1 MPIQDTLSPFP
12 KKKLLKKGEKLSNQR
27 RILLE
32 KWIQSLLTQPDYR
45 VHLFNFLT
53 VPEEIMNIISTK
65 PACPLNASE
74 KIVARLIRDLS
85 KAKKKQSKSLKF
97 FDVKFFSSTE
107 SNLNLYSRSL
117 LLNTLIPLCS
127 CEGVA
132 CLAIGILYRMIRIE
146 SYRFAD
152 DVKQSLFGNIELL
165 RQIGLD
171 RHILNEYTQETGL
184 EGYFIAKLIKEQID
198 RNEDN
203 KGFMYVLNFNEKAHE
218 QFFVNFE
225 GKLSKSQ
232 ELKNDAVGEKISVWT
247 WLNTDNY
254 PGGLKVCFR
263 KTSKDLEV
271 KAEIF
276 IESNL
281 SSLIS
286 YLTLPEKRK
295 QWDKYQKQIQVLKKL
310 DAHTNYIQYLI
321 NKDKKSPPFELILE
335 TRKTE
340 SLGKC
345 LLTFHSI
352 QMESPSKNKEIK
364 RVECGECFYE
374 IQNVNVKIRRSSSTT
389 EEFESDNEDYGSLK
403 SCSSVQV
410 LEEKVMS
417 KVEFFIK
424 MKPDMARL
432 FVNDLSEETS
442 VLKESLVCL
451 KQIVEVN

>member
-1 MPIQDTLSPFP
+1 M
-12 KKKLLKKGEKLSNQR
+12 NQR
-27 RILLE
+27 QILLE
-32 KWIQSLLTQPDYR
+32 KWIQSLLSHPEYR
-45 VHLFNFLT
+45 LDLLKFLT
-53 VPEEIMNIISTK
+53 VPKEIMETFLSK
-65 PACPLNASE
+65 PSCTLNAPE

-97 FDVKFFSSTE
+97 FDSKFFSCTE
-107 SNLNLYSRSL
+107 SNLNHYSRSL

-132 CLAIGILYRMIRIE
+132 CLAIGILYRMLRIE
-146 SYRFAD
+146 SYRFAE
-152 DVKQSLFGNIELL
+152 DVKQNLFANIELL
-165 RQIGLD
+165 KQIGLD
-171 RHILNEYTQETGL
+171 RHILNEYSQETGL
-184 EGYFIAKLIKEQID
+184 EGYFIAKLMKEQII
-198 RNEDN
+198 RNED
-203 KGFMYVLNFNEKAHE
+203 KEKFMRVLNFNEKAYE

-232 ELKNDAVGEKISVWT
+232 ELKNDSVGEKLSLWT

-276 IESNL
+276 VE
-281 SSLIS
+281 SSLTTLIS
-286 YLTLPEKRK
+286 FLAIPEKRK
-295 QWDKYQKQIQVLKKL
+295 QWDKYLKQIKVLKKL
-310 DAHTNYIQYLI
+310 DAHTNHIQYLI
-321 NKDKKSPPFELILE
+321 KKDKKSPPYELILE

-340 SLGKC
+340 SLGKY

-352 QMESPSKNKEIK
+352 ENESPDKSKEMK

-389 EEFESDNEDYGSLK
+389 EEFESDNEDFGSLK

-410 LEEKVMS
+410 MEEKVMS
-417 KVEFFIK
+417 KVEFFLK
-424 MKPDMARL
+424 MKPNMARL